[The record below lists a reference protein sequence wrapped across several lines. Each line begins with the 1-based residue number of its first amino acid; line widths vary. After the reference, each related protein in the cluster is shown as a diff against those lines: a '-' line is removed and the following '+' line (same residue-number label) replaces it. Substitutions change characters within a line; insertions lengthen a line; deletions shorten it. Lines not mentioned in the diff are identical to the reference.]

1 MNNPDLKGQPRSRA
15 EWEIRELHEEWFAAS
30 GRKDLDASMAPIAPD
45 IISYEHSTPLEYTDI
60 NEIREE
66 CRQGFEYQG
75 DDFSWT
81 VPDLQIMVREDLAVT
96 WGLNRMASTDA
107 DGTAR
112 VSWSRG
118 TRVFRR
124 TEEGWRMVHQH
135 VSFPVDAE
143 TGIAAMELTP

>member
-1 MNNPDLKGQPRSRA
+1 MSTQNSRA
-15 EWEIRELHEEWFAAS
+15 EQEIRDLHEEWFAAS
-30 GRKDLDASMAPIAPD
+30 GRKDLDAAMAPIAPD

-60 NEIREE
+60 AAVREE
-66 CRQGFEYQG
+66 CRQGFDYQG

-81 VPDLQIMVREDLAVT
+81 VPDLQVITRRDLAVA
-96 WGLNRMASTDA
+96 WGLNRMASTNA
-107 DGTAR
+107 DRIET

-124 TEEGWRMVHQH
+124 TDRGWTMVHQH

-143 TGIAAMELTP
+143 TGAAAMELTP